1 MRRGRV
7 CSALGDICLALAAL
21 HHSADVRSSESFI
34 VNWPMR
40 PSVDTTQQ
48 RRARRGDSSSRGHVR
63 PLGAQDPASEDRELR
78 RMKPRDQAWSG
89 TPVSVTQRRAERR
102 ARKTRVQAK
111 RSTSRR
117 RVSVWQ
123 VFSWRAVSGMLVL
136 GLGVVLYLFLTM
148 DAFYVSSVAI
158 GGEKYLSREEIF
170 RYSDIARRQIFWIDP
185 DEVEARLKAVPNIAD
200 ASVLVGWPPDMVQ
213 IVVTEREP
221 ALTWEQGVRVWVDVN
236 GIVMKQREDRP
247 DLLRVVVPDAPEP
260 IGVGERIPQSIVEGA
275 RFLKKRHPNID
286 VLLYDSLKGLG
297 YHDGRGW
304 TVWFGTGED
313 MDTKLLVYNQL
324 VTEITGK
331 VQPGEIIMTDPDRP
345 YYTVLWYEGQ

>member
-1 MRRGRV
+1 
-7 CSALGDICLALAAL
+7 LG
-21 HHSADVRSSESFI
+21 V
-34 VNWPMR
+34 
-40 PSVDTTQQ
+40 Q
-48 RRARRGDSSSRGHVR
+48 DS
-63 PLGAQDPASEDRELR
+63 ASEERELR
-78 RMKPRDQAWSG
+78 RMKPRDPAWSSA
-89 TPVSVTQRRAERR
+89 PVSVTQRRAERR
-102 ARKTRVQAK
+102 ARRSRVQAK
-111 RSTSRR
+111 RATTSRTSRR
-117 RVSVWQ
+117 RVSLWQ

-148 DAFYVSSVAI
+148 NAFYVSSVAI

-170 RYSDIARRQIFWIDP
+170 RYSDIARRHIFWIDP
-185 DEVEARLKAVPNIAD
+185 DEVEKRLKSVPNIAD

-213 IVVTEREP
+213 IIVTEREP

-247 DLLRVVVPDAPEP
+247 DLLRVVVPNATEP

-275 RFLKKRHPNID
+275 RYLKNQYPNID
-286 VLLYDSLKGLG
+286 VLLYDSTKGLG

-324 VTEITGK
+324 VAEITGR
-331 VQPGEIIMTDPDRP
+331 VQPGEILMMDPDRP
-345 YYTVLWYEGQ
+345 YYTVLWYEEQ